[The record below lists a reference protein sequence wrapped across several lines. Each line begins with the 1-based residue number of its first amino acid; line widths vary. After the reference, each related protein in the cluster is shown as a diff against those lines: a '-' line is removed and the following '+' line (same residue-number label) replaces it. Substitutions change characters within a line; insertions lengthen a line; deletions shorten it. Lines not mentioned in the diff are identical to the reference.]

1 MYYDQRPY
9 HKYPITFTISVRSI
23 DMVILISGRGSNMEA
38 LLKSINSGVIQAN
51 ALAVISNKPTA
62 PGLEIAKRFGTECIV
77 EENLDNLDNVLAT
90 YSPDLVC
97 LAGFM
102 RILPPNIT
110 AKYTIMNIH
119 PSLLPLYPG
128 LRAPDQAIK
137 AKAKYSG
144 CTVHFVEEGVD
155 TGPIILQAAVPVLD
169 SDTPEILADRIL
181 EKEHIIYS
189 QAVNAFIQGRLSR
202 TPVETGC

>member
-1 MYYDQRPY
+1 
-9 HKYPITFTISVRSI
+9 
-23 DMVILISGRGSNMEA
+23 MVILISGRGSNMEA
-38 LLKSINSGVIQAN
+38 LLKSIHSGIIQAN
-51 ALAVISNKPTA
+51 VLAVISNKPTA
-62 PGLEIAKRFGTECIV
+62 LGLEIAKRFGTECIV
-77 EENLDNLDNVLAT
+77 EENLDNLDSVLTA
-90 YSPDLVC
+90 YSPDLIC

-128 LRAPDQAIK
+128 LRAPNQAIK

-155 TGPIILQAAVPVLD
+155 TGPIILQAVVPVLD

-181 EKEHIIYS
+181 GQEHIIYS

-202 TPVETGC
+202 TPV

>member
-1 MYYDQRPY
+1 M
-9 HKYPITFTISVRSI
+9 FTISVRSI
-23 DMVILISGRGSNMEA
+23 DVVILISGRGSNMEA
-38 LLKSINSGVIQAN
+38 LLKSIHSGVIQAN

-62 PGLEIAKRFGTECIV
+62 PGLEIAKRFGIECIV
-77 EENLDNLDNVLAT
+77 EESLDNLDSVLAAC
-90 YSPDLVC
+90 SPDLVC

-102 RILPPNIT
+102 RILPSNIT

-128 LRAPDQAIK
+128 LRAPEQAIK
-137 AKAKYSG
+137 DKAKYSG

-155 TGPIILQAAVPVLD
+155 TGPIILQEVVPVLD

-202 TPVETGC
+202 TPV